1 MAHQMLVR
9 MQRNW
14 DSHAWV
20 IGMADGTSTLENS
33 FLVSS
38 KVRHCVYPMTQPCC
52 SQEWDLPEKYQRF
65 VYRCS
70 TWLYC
75 MGVVSSQ
82 KQPKCLSVA
91 KRQTYCVLSIQRNV
105 TDNKNNE
112 RWIDTIIT
120 LKIIMLS
127 KRYYTEM
134 EHILYLTSVGRLN
147 SQVGMYW
154 EGPRRGGLQTYEA
167 AFAADGYMFIIS
179 IVVVVL
185 SVYTYVKIYEIVH
198 LEQTVYHVSYDAI
211 IV

>member
-1 MAHQMLVR
+1 
-9 MQRNW
+9 
-14 DSHAWV
+14 
-20 IGMADGTSTLENS
+20 
-33 FLVSS
+33 
-38 KVRHCVYPMTQPCC
+38 
-52 SQEWDLPEKYQRF
+52 
-65 VYRCS
+65 
-70 TWLYC
+70 

-147 SQVGMYW
+147 S
-154 EGPRRGGLQTYEA
+154 
-167 AFAADGYMFIIS
+167 
-179 IVVVVL
+179 
-185 SVYTYVKIYEIVH
+185 
-198 LEQTVYHVSYDAI
+198 
-211 IV
+211 